1 MHLQMVVSSGH
12 ERKMSSREIY
22 LPNEGHEMVL
32 AQAVDVNVL
41 DNDHPIVSLVKER
54 VVDDI
59 VEIMMVPLG

>member
-1 MHLQMVVSSGH
+1 MRDGTIGRTPCTHLA
-12 ERKMSSREIY
+12 R
-22 LPNEGHEMVL
+22 EGHEMVL